1 MADTGKDL
9 IPEIQKTIKFVNR
22 FKNVQILWAS
32 TREAYNY
39 LQAKKLNC
47 HIITA
52 PPKIIEKIENFSKNP
67 RKLTTNT
74 VKGFLQDS
82 KKSKFKIL

>member
-32 TREAYNY
+32 TREPYN
-39 LQAKKLNC
+39 
-47 HIITA
+47 
-52 PPKIIEKIENFSKNP
+52 
-67 RKLTTNT
+67 
-74 VKGFLQDS
+74 
-82 KKSKFKIL
+82 